1 MVASV
6 KVAGSVFRFE
16 GKDLSAFVKAMPFFK
31 PFIVED
37 SIAADYHL
45 VEDIEAAEEESL
57 RKAVAAVDTFFDVA
71 FEDIVCKFY
80 KLDNC
85 IVFYTHEEHSGKE
98 LWEVWEIG
106 SDRVRTSIVRATAT
120 IYRYALW
127 VAFNYLMIKDNCF
140 AIHTSANVFGDK
152 TLIFLG
158 ESGTGKSTHTRLL
171 RERYPESFL
180 LNDDSPF
187 IKVEKDGSVMVYG
200 SPWSGKTPCY
210 KNEQHHLYGIVRL
223 SQAPYNKIRKLSPM
237 ESIGALLPS
246 APPMLNYCDETTDA
260 LYGYISDI
268 LETVPVYHLECLPD
282 TAAAELSH
290 DTLLGNLAS
299 YGIRTH
305 DLRVTNAMLYQLS

>member
-80 KLDNC
+80 KLDNR
-85 IVFYTHEEHSGKE
+85 IVFSTHEEHSGKE

-152 TLIFLG
+152 TLIFLA
-158 ESGTGKSTHTRLL
+158 ESGTGKTTHTRLPPY
-171 RERYPESFL
+171 RYPESFL

-290 DTLLGNLAS
+290 DTLLGN
-299 YGIRTH
+299 
-305 DLRVTNAMLYQLS
+305 

>member
-85 IVFYTHEEHSGKE
+85 IVFYTHEEHRGKE
-98 LWEVWEIG
+98 LWEGWEIG

-290 DTLLGNLAS
+290 DTLLGN
-299 YGIRTH
+299 
-305 DLRVTNAMLYQLS
+305 

>member
-1 MVASV
+1 
-6 KVAGSVFRFE
+6 
-16 GKDLSAFVKAMPFFK
+16 MPFFK

-45 VEDIEAAEEESL
+45 VEDIEAAEEDSL

-71 FEDIVCKFY
+71 FEDIVCEFY
-80 KLDNC
+80 KLDNR

-290 DTLLGNLAS
+290 DTLLGN
-299 YGIRTH
+299 
-305 DLRVTNAMLYQLS
+305 